1 MLLLVLQFVLVVAD
15 AKAER
20 KEVVGVLGS
29 SVLLDPEITVDP
41 SKNEI
46 LWTFKASNKS
56 DDVIVDHIPGVATL
70 EPSEQF
76 KDRLQFN
83 AANGALTINRL
94 EASDEGNYTYSVDSK
109 ELKIIQLL
117 VIDKMKEV
125 IGILGSSVLLDPK
138 IKVVPNKNEILW
150 TFIASN
156 KSLEVVL
163 DHIPGLTMEP
173 SEQFKNRLQFFA
185 SSGGLMINSLKSSDQ
200 GDYIFTV
207 DGRELKVIQLFLHDK
222 MKEVIGI
229 LNSSILLDPGLRVDP
244 SKNEIVW
251 TFFGNSILHHVPDH
265 TITEH
270 SEQFKSRLEFS
281 NSNGALTINGLTPR
295 DGGSYSFIVNEEEM
309 KILELLIYEKLS
321 EASIFVGYYKFLGFT
336 VQLTCDVSGDPDER
350 QWQKDGEEISQRYQL
365 IDENMTLVIQRA
377 LVSDC
382 GSYTCVAKNPISSIR
397 GDHSI
402 ILHGLSNIDAIA
414 VIVLTAGLVISSA
427 SLHPVMLLDDW
438 RLETQGVLG
447 IAFHFLS
454 IAVSHIL
461 ANVTFISVSIYWAV
475 VRGVSPLDIFTSG
488 ALSTGLLLSVTYIS
502 TSVYLPGDRTSQREI
517 YWSTGKVL
525 VQLSTKI
532 TWIVTVLFIILCVFA
547 LVSAFL
553 TKDNAAVVLTIT
565 GLVLPLM
572 LLVPLMYLLLKLRS
586 NRDRALRFRR
596 WLPIYSVIFLFV
608 TFITMVSWMVITGLT
623 REDILMVTMSV
634 IGLVPYA
641 GYAITFLFWTWKVF
655 PGIGDKRWGWCLNI
669 CNVVSLVCILIT
681 FICWIVFKG
690 EHCISDIPT
699 RIILITLMPG
709 CVITLLRTFLIWHRK
724 CKGSNTDNCAE
735 EQGNREM
742 NELQTMNLRLEAE
755 SR

>member
-1 MLLLVLQFVLVVAD
+1 MLSLVLQFVLVVAD

-20 KEVVGVLGS
+20 EEVVSVFGS

-56 DDVIVDHIPGVATL
+56 DDMILDHIPGVATL
-70 EPSEQF
+70 EPSERF

-83 AANGALTINRL
+83 AAKGALTINRL

-138 IKVVPNKNEILW
+138 IKVDPNKNEILW

-185 SSGGLMINSLKSSDQ
+185 SSGGLMINSLKTSDQ

-229 LNSSILLDPGLRVDP
+229 LGSSVLLDPGLRVDP

-251 TFFGNSILHHVPDH
+251 TFFDDSILNHIPDH
-265 TITEH
+265 TTTEH

-281 NSNGALTINGLTPR
+281 TSNGALTVNGLTPR
-295 DGGSYSFIVNEEEM
+295 DEGSYSFIVNEEEM
-309 KILELLIYEKLS
+309 KVLELLIYEKLS
-321 EASIFVGYYKFLGFT
+321 EASISVGYYKFLGFT
-336 VQLTCDVSGDPDER
+336 VQLTCDVSGDPNEF
-350 QWQKDGEEISQRYQL
+350 QWQKDGGEISQHYQL
-365 IDENMTLVIQRA
+365 INENMTLVIQHA

-402 ILHGLSNIDAIA
+402 ILHG
-414 VIVLTAGLVISSA
+414 
-427 SLHPVMLLDDW
+427 
-438 RLETQGVLG
+438 
-447 IAFHFLS
+447 
-454 IAVSHIL
+454 
-461 ANVTFISVSIYWAV
+461 IY
-475 VRGVSPLDIFTSG
+475 R
-488 ALSTGLLLSVTYIS
+488 
-502 TSVYLPGDRTSQREI
+502 R
-517 YWSTGKVL
+517 TGKVL
-525 VQLSTKI
+525 VLVST
-532 TWIVTVLFIILCVFA
+532 TVTVLFTLLFIIFSVLV
-547 LVSAFL
+547 LVSAVS
-553 TKDNAAVVLTIT
+553 TNDNAAVLLAIT

-572 LLVPLMYLLLKLRS
+572 FLFPLVCLFVTLISNTALK
-586 NRDRALRFRR
+586 NRKRLS
-596 WLPIYSVIFLFV
+596 LYSVIFLFI
-608 TFITMVSWMVITGLT
+608 TFITMFSWMVITGLT
-623 REDILMVTMSV
+623 REDILMFTMSV

-641 GYAITFLFWTWKVF
+641 GYAITFLFWTWKGF
-655 PGIGDKRWGWCLNI
+655 PGIGDKRWGWFLNI
-669 CNVVSLVCILIT
+669 CNVVSLICILIT
-681 FICWIVFKG
+681 FICWIVFKV
-690 EHCISDIPT
+690 ERCDSNIPT
-699 RIILITLMPG
+699 WILLIALMPG
-709 CVITLLRTFLIWHRK
+709 CVITLLRTFLIWYYELSE
-724 CKGSNTDNCAE
+724 GSIFTNSQSLRSTVELTCDVLGDSNVYQWQKNGGEISQHYQLTDE
-735 EQGNREM
+735 NRTLVFFISKYTLFK
-742 NELQTMNLRLEAE
+742 NKYIQ
-755 SR
+755 

>member
-207 DGRELKVIQLFLHDK
+207 DGRELKVIQLFLHVFSCYYGLNEWTSIFAWLTDK

-502 TSVYLPGDRTSQREI
+502 TSVYLPGDRTSQR
-517 YWSTGKVL
+517 
-525 VQLSTKI
+525 
-532 TWIVTVLFIILCVFA
+532 
-547 LVSAFL
+547 
-553 TKDNAAVVLTIT
+553 
-565 GLVLPLM
+565 
-572 LLVPLMYLLLKLRS
+572 
-586 NRDRALRFRR
+586 DRALRFRR